1 MSIGSLNRVVY
12 LAGWHELHKDRTHRS
27 CTQANEVRMNEEKVS
42 REGRKKKGWDSP
54 ITECVVV
61 TAYVVQVGGVIYL
74 SPILSYSV
82 TIT

>member
-1 MSIGSLNRVVY
+1 
-12 LAGWHELHKDRTHRS
+12 
-27 CTQANEVRMNEEKVS
+27 MNEEKVS